1 MNMNIDEFFK
11 LCATLPGRTF
21 EPDDYQKSIIAYGE
35 GPMWVLAGPG
45 SGKTDSMALRCLK
58 LLIIDKVNPKSIIV
72 TTFTEKAAMNIKN
85 RITNYM
91 EHMKVKDPSLGP
103 IDYTSV
109 RIGTLHSLCSDIM
122 HEFRHKE
129 FQNVRMLDE
138 KEQLLF
144 ILEHMEL
151 SRIIDKDHPIT
162 PEERHFWSHFSY
174 LSKFNKAVNSKI
186 SQNGNPSTLHRA
198 EIAQELFNRIAEDRI
213 DVNLLEKAGSHW
225 KTLANWYKEY
235 RKKSSDFYRT
245 DFADVQVKFLNFLDS
260 SQSNLFFNGDGTDDF
275 PGVNYVL
282 VDEYQD
288 TNPIQEEIYIRLAQ
302 NGKHNLCVVGDDD
315 QALYRFRGGTVE
327 CMIQFPAVVAH
338 KWPEAKVEKFDLP
351 VNYRSHPKI
360 VEYCD
365 EYIKSFKQMNLPGA
379 RAQGKL
385 ALKPGSPIN
394 GEYPAVAIHIGKTL
408 EDAAKDISNL
418 IKELKDNG
426 KITDFNQCAILLKS
440 TRESPRNAKPY
451 VEALSNLGIPYYN
464 PRSKALL
471 EQEEV
476 KVLLGTF
483 VNIIDPNRIVLNSI
497 FYLPGVRETVNSWVD
512 AAAPYMNGK
521 LADYVDE
528 SKARIRMWARSSG
541 LPVNILDI
549 LYHILAHEPFSTW
562 LNDAMRAV
570 RIGVITQIFDAYLS
584 VPSSFEYKPEL
595 GPMMMGNIYTSKLE
609 SDGISR
615 TWTRKFYSSLIAIS
629 SSRGVDEPESLEED
643 FPAGRVP
650 LMTIHQAKG
659 LEFPFTFLG
668 SLGEKTRENA
678 QLILE
683 DEIRQFSKRAFPDS
697 TVLSLEDKKVQDIVR
712 LFYVAKS
719 RAQNALIL
727 VASNNEIKN
736 AKLGIG
742 FGGKG
747 MNWLSNY
754 ANLI

>member
-1 MNMNIDEFFK
+1 MNIDEFFK
-11 LCATLPGRTF
+11 LCGTLPGRSY
-21 EPDDYQKSIIAYGE
+21 EPDDYQKGIIKYGE
-35 GPMWVLAGPG
+35 GPMWVIAGPG

-58 LLIIDKVNPKSIIV
+58 LLIIDHVNPKSIIV

-91 EHMKVKDPSLGP
+91 EHMKERDSSLAA

-109 RIGTLHSLCSDIM
+109 RIGTLHGLCSDIM

-151 SRIIDKDHPIT
+151 SRIIGKNDSLT
-162 PEERHFWSHFSY
+162 PEENHFWSHFAY

-186 SQNGNPSTLHRA
+186 SQKGNPSTLHRA

-213 DVNLLEKAGSHW
+213 DPEELEKAGAHW
-225 KTLANWYKEY
+225 KTMAKWYKEY
-235 RKKSSDFYRT
+235 RKKTANFYRT

-260 SQSNLFFNGDGTDDF
+260 PQSQLFFNGDGTDDF

-288 TNPIQEEIYIRLAQ
+288 TNPIQEEIYLRLAQ

-327 CMIQFPAVVAH
+327 CMIQFPSVVTQ
-338 KWPEAKVEKFDLP
+338 KWHGTKVEKFDLP
-351 VNYRSHPKI
+351 VNYRSHPNI
-360 VEYCD
+360 VKYCD
-365 EYIKSFKQMNLPGA
+365 EYIKSFRQMNLKGA
-379 RAQGKL
+379 RAEGKL
-385 ALKPGSPIN
+385 PLKPGSTID
-394 GEYPAVAIHIGKTL
+394 GDYPAVAIHTGKTL
-408 EDAAKDISNL
+408 QDAASDIAQL
-418 IKELKDNG
+418 IKELMDNG
-426 KITDFNQCAILLKS
+426 KITDYNQCAILLKS
-440 TRESPRNAKPY
+440 TRESPRNAEPY
-451 VEALSNLGIPYYN
+451 VDALSDLGIPYYN
-464 PRSKALL
+464 PRSKSLL

-483 VNIIDPNRIVLNSI
+483 VKIIDPKKTVLNSI
-497 FYLPGVRETVNSWVD
+497 YYLPGVKDVVSSWMD
-512 AAAPYMNGK
+512 AAIPHLNGE
-521 LADYVDE
+521 LGEYVDE
-528 SKARIRMWARSSG
+528 SVARIKMWARSSA
-541 LPVNILDI
+541 LTVNILDI
-549 LYHILAHEPFSTW
+549 VYHILAHEPFDTW
-562 LNDAMRAV
+562 LKDENRAV
-570 RIGVITQIFDAYLS
+570 RLGVITQIFDAYLS
-584 VPSSFEYKPEL
+584 VPSSYEYNPEL
-595 GPMMMGNIYTSKLE
+595 GPMMMGNIYTSKLQ

-629 SSRGVDEPESLEED
+629 SSRGVDEPESMEED
-643 FPAGRVP
+643 FPSGRVP

-659 LEFPFTFLG
+659 LEFPFTFVG
-668 SLGEKTRENA
+668 SLGEKPKANA
-678 QLILE
+678 QLTLE
-683 DEIRQFSKRAFPDS
+683 EEIRNYSKRVFPTS
-697 TVLSLEDKKVQDIVR
+697 SSLTIEDKKVQDIVR

-727 VASNNEIKN
+727 VASNNEIRN
-736 AKLGIG
+736 AKLGLG

-747 MNWLSNY
+747 MTWLDNH
-754 ANLI
+754 AEQI